1 MQKGPS
7 TQRET
12 AKHQL
17 SQHLPNLEEVYLQC
31 RYICSTHNHN
41 MSKNI
46 AIFIVDDSEQISQWF
61 ISVFEVIWQILIL
74 LALMIKDVW
83 IGKAVVYPGLLAW
96 PRCLVVKISIYIAFF
111 DVIHSPVVKQWMHD
125 IELKWRGW
133 KSDAKWYRAHWYF
146 GLYVQIIRL
155 KYNVYSFSGLNIVYL
170 CTFLIC

>member
-1 MQKGPS
+1 MFRSVWCEQSMYNVDIYAALTG
-7 TQRET
+7 
-12 AKHQL
+12 
-17 SQHLPNLEEVYLQC
+17 LQ
-31 RYICSTHNHN
+31 YNHN
-41 MSKNI
+41 VSEKYCYIYSRGFWTNFTMIYFCIWGYLTNI
-46 AIFIVDDSEQISQWF
+46 DS
-61 ISVFEVIWQILIL
+61 VG
-74 LALMIKDVW
+74 IKDVW

-170 CTFLIC
+170 CTFLIS